1 MNTQY
6 NIFRDLIE
14 TYCRFLLISLKQQ
27 HASILCEMT
36 TFFQLNSLFLNFLKK
51 NMVLSNQV
59 ASLACC
65 EYQVDNKD
73 YKDNQVQVC
82 NPYLI

>member
-1 MNTQY
+1 
-6 NIFRDLIE
+6 
-14 TYCRFLLISLKQQ
+14 
-27 HASILCEMT
+27 MT